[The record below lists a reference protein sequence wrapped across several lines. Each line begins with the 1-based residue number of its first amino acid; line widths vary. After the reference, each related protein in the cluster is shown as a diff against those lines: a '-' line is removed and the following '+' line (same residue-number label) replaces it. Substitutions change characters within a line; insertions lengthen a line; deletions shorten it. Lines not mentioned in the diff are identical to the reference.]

1 MFINL
6 FGRLHKVS
14 LSKNISS
21 TTGRLLT
28 SIAQISSLMSD
39 LSSSRDEL
47 SLRVGIEPNAFTT
60 WTIRKHSLEL
70 SARVLDTLR
79 AVDKVRRVENTRPAA
94 LRLDIRH
101 AYDVGRVSRRFD
113 ERANRRRSVPHGRH
127 ELTRL
132 HWWFTRIGQ
141 SFK

>member
-1 MFINL
+1 
-6 FGRLHKVS
+6 LHKVAF
-14 LSKNISS
+14 SKNISS

-39 LSSSRDEL
+39 LSSSGDEL
-47 SLRVGIEPNAFTT
+47 SLRIGIEPNALTAR
-60 WTIRKHSLEL
+60 TICKHSLEL
-70 SARVLDTLR
+70 SARVLDALR

-101 AYDVGRVSRRFD
+101 AYDVGRVSRRFNK
-113 ERANRRRSVPHGRH
+113 RANRRRSVPHSRH

-132 HWWFTRIGQ
+132 YWWFTRIGQ
-141 SFK
+141 PFK